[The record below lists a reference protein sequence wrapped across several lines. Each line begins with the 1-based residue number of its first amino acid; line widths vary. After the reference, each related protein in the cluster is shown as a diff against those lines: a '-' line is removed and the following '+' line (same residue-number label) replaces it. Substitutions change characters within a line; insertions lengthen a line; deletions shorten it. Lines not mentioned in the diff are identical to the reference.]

1 MNAIKKE
8 KQRREVV
15 HGFWISERGWKET
28 DQFLGANPYEE
39 CMEGVLEQR
48 SEWIKSSI
56 RRRFHRYKECG
67 IRLSTIRTMES
78 ADIISEIRWNRGRL
92 FALSICKYT

>member
-39 CMEGVLEQR
+39 CMEGVLGSGANGSR
-48 SEWIKSSI
+48 VVSD
-56 RRRFHRYKECG
+56 G
-67 IRLSTIRTMES
+67 DSTVTR
-78 ADIISEIRWNRGRL
+78 NVV
-92 FALSICKYT
+92 